1 VGHVPWTHLQHS
13 LTLKQMPNVSAEENV
28 AAIYSALA
36 RVWGRQHW
44 WPAKS
49 RFEVIVGA
57 YLTQNTSW
65 RNVEIAMRELR
76 TARVLSVDGIRNI
89 SLRRLE
95 RLIRSSGYF
104 RQKARK
110 LKTFVRF
117 LDERYGGSLG
127 KMFAQPTT
135 ELREQLL
142 SLNGVGPETADSIL
156 LYAGQHPVF
165 VVDAYTRRL
174 AVRHGI
180 LDSKASYEEV
190 RELFERALIRAER
203 IQFPGVNDRD
213 YTVHVGAGVH
223 ARQGDAIG
231 SAAHPPSRMSM
242 AKRSPLAQVFNEM
255 HGLIVSAGK
264 QYCLKSKAQ
273 CEQCPLGFL
282 MPTSQMSRD

>member
-1 VGHVPWTHLQHS
+1 
-13 LTLKQMPNVSAEENV
+13 MPTVSAEQNV

-36 RVWGRQHW
+36 RAWGRQHW
-44 WPAKS
+44 WPAKT

-65 RNVEIAMRELR
+65 RNVEIAMRQLR
-76 TARVLSVDGIRNI
+76 IARVLTLEGIRNVSI
-89 SLRRLE
+89 PRLE

-104 RQKARK
+104 RQKARN
-110 LKTFVRF
+110 LKTFVKF
-117 LDERYGGSLG
+117 VDQKYGGSLT
-127 KMFAQPTT
+127 KMFARPTKK
-135 ELREQLL
+135 LREELL

-180 LDSKASYEEV
+180 LTDDASYEEV
-190 RELFERALIRAER
+190 RSLFERALSQTEL
-203 IQFPGVNDRD
+203 IQFRGVGGRE
-213 YTVHVGAGVH
+213 YMVRVEAGVH
-223 ARQGDAIG
+223 ARRSG
-231 SAAHPPSRMSM
+231 SAAHAPSRMSM
-242 AKRSPLAQVFNEM
+242 AKRTPLAQVYNEM

-273 CEQCPLGFL
+273 CEQCPLGL
-282 MPTSQMSRD
+282 LLPASRLSEA